1 MKIFRFS
8 ILLCIISACA
18 IVLCGGTINKEK
30 EYILQEAK
38 VYQSPMVVPKIKAQA
53 AEPESTM
60 GQVKPGTESSKDVT
74 NLSAPKNE
82 SGQFSAIITHYCAC
96 ASCNGKWSYTENGLN
111 CTKTASGI
119 VLYDGISGNY
129 CAATFGSLGDT
140 ILINGTE
147 YIIADRM
154 GGNDGYRIDIFVAG
168 GHDRCNELGRYTAEV
183 TLKG

>member
-1 MKIFRFS
+1 MKIFRFA
-8 ILLCIISACA
+8 ILLCAIAAYA
-18 IVLCGGTINKEK
+18 IVLCGGTIKHEE

-38 VYQSPMVVPKIKAQA
+38 VYQSPMVLPTIKTQA
-53 AEPESTM
+53 AEPTKEET
-60 GQVKPGTESSKDVT
+60 VEKTEEKPAEVVQKTEQSSGTIKAT
-74 NLSAPKNE
+74 
-82 SGQFSAIITHYCAC
+82 ITHYCAC

-154 GGNDGYRIDIFVAG
+154 GGNDGYRIDIFVSG
-168 GHDRCNELGRYTAEV
+168 GHEKCNELGRYTAEV
-183 TLKG
+183 FIK